1 MAKDFGFIH
10 EETHS
15 NVFMSLIFFIMMFKP
30 VGWLFIVTNVL
41 IVRGLEFSAD
51 KFSIN
56 VGYGTYLKNALI
68 QLHIKNKSN
77 MVPDPLYAWLKFDHP
92 TMIERVDAADKCML

>member
-1 MAKDFGFIH
+1 
-10 EETHS
+10 
-15 NVFMSLIFFIMMFKP
+15 MMFKP